1 MPDGASSHVDADR
14 PRWVVRLAWV
24 VFGFTLACYLVKVWL
39 DVQNGGARSDLEI
52 GPLDALI
59 YFTFPVAGVLLA
71 TKRPWNPLGWLM
83 LAIGLSFL
91 SPGAAYARYA
101 SIARDG
107 ELPGA
112 GLALALHYP
121 GWVVFI
127 GLSGFLLLLFP
138 DGHVPAPRW
147 RWFARTCGVG
157 LVLLFVTSL
166 LLPEVG
172 AEYGLPQLEN
182 PLAIEAV
189 GAGGDLSFLQVL
201 AAFAPLTVVGGAVA
215 IIHRLRRARDPVQ
228 REQLR
233 WLAWAAGV
241 IAILYVLAFLPQ
253 IVGASEAWENWAGI
267 IAASAFALIPV
278 TIGIAVLRYRLYD
291 IDFVIRKTVVFAVMA
306 AVIASVYVGL
316 AVGVGALVGST
327 QSSVLS
333 ALAAAV
339 VAIVFQP
346 VRTRARRFADRVV
359 YGKRATPY
367 EVMAAFGDQL
377 AGTYSADDVLAR
389 MARVLG
395 EGVGAIR
402 ACVWLQTGAGLEKV
416 ASWPDASG
424 TSERADDLT
433 VEVRHQGELLGAL
446 SVAMPPNDPINP
458 SKERLV
464 RDLALQAGLV
474 FRNER
479 LMTSLKARLV
489 ELKAAQKRLV
499 AARDGER
506 RRLERNIHDGAQQQ
520 LVALQV
526 RQRLAGQLVDRDP
539 AKAKEM
545 LVQIQADTGAALD
558 DLRDLARGV
567 YPPLLADKGL
577 EAALTA
583 QARRSPVPVEVDA
596 HGIDRFPQ
604 AIEAAVY
611 FSTLEALQNTTKY
624 AQASRATVSLS
635 RANGSLSFSVTDD
648 GTGFDAGATGYGT
661 GLQGIADRL
670 GALDGELE
678 VTSSPGTGTIVTGRL
693 PVGAGSSADDDE
705 EEAR

>member
-1 MPDGASSHVDADR
+1 MSDEASIYVEADR
-14 PRWVVRLAWV
+14 PRWAVRLAWGG
-24 VFGFTLACYLVKVWL
+24 FGFTLACYLVKVWL

-59 YFTFPVAGVLLA
+59 YFTFPVAGILLA
-71 TKRPWNPLGWLM
+71 TKRPRNPLGWLM

-91 SPGAAYARYA
+91 SPGATYARYA

-107 ELPGA
+107 DLPGA

-138 DGHVPAPRW
+138 DGHLPSPRW
-147 RWFARTCGVG
+147 RWFARVSG
-157 LVLLFVTSL
+157 LGLAMLFATSL

-172 AEYGLPQLEN
+172 VEYELPHLEN
-182 PLAIEAV
+182 PLAIEAL
-189 GAGGDLSFLQVL
+189 GDRGDLNFLQAL
-201 AAFAPLTVVGGAVA
+201 AAFAPLTVLGGAVA
-215 IIHRLRRARDPVQ
+215 IIQRMRRARDPVQ

-233 WLAWAAGV
+233 WLAWAASV
-241 IAILYVLAFLPQ
+241 IAVLYVLAFLPQ
-253 IVGASEAWENWAGI
+253 IVGASEDWENWAGI

-278 TIGIAVLRYRLYD
+278 TIGIAVLKYRLYD

-316 AVGVGALVGST
+316 VVGVGALVGST
-327 QSSVLS
+327 QSPVLS

-346 VRTRARRFADRVV
+346 VRTAARRFADRVV
-359 YGKRATPY
+359 YGERASPY
-367 EVMAAFGDQL
+367 EVMASFGDQL
-377 AGTYSADDVLAR
+377 AGAYSADDVLAR
-389 MARVLG
+389 TARVLG
-395 EGVGAIR
+395 EGVGADR
-402 ACVWLQTGAGLEKV
+402 ACVWLQVGADLEQV

-424 TSERADDLT
+424 TSERDDDLT
-433 VEVRHQGELLGAL
+433 VEVRQQGELLGAL
-446 SVAMPPNDPINP
+446 SVAMPLNDPINP

-464 RDLALQAGLV
+464 RDLAVQAGLV
-474 FRNER
+474 LRNER
-479 LMTSLKARLV
+479 LTTLLKARLV
-489 ELKAAQKRLV
+489 ELQAAQKRLV
-499 AARDGER
+499 AARDAER

-526 RQRLAGQLVDRDP
+526 RQRLAEQLVDRDP

-545 LVQIQADTGAALD
+545 LGQIQTDTGTALD
-558 DLRDLARGV
+558 DLRDLARGI

-583 QARRSPVPVEVDA
+583 QARKSPVPVEVEA

-604 AIEAAVY
+604 EIEAAVY
-611 FSTLEALQNTTKY
+611 FSALEALQNTAKY
-624 AQASRATVSLS
+624 AQATHATVTLS
-635 RANGSLSFSVTDD
+635 RANGSLLFTVVDD
-648 GTGFDAGATGYGT
+648 GAGFDTSATGYGT

-670 GALDGELE
+670 GALDGHLE
-678 VTSSPGTGTIVTGRL
+678 VASGHGSGTTVTGRV
-693 PVGAGSSADDDE
+693 PVAMTGSDKLE
-705 EEAR
+705 EVT

>member
-1 MPDGASSHVDADR
+1 MPDEASSHVNADR
-14 PRWVVRLAWV
+14 PRWVVGLAWGI
-24 VFGFTLACYLVKVWL
+24 FGFTFACYLVKVWL
-39 DVQNGGARSDLEI
+39 DVRNGGARSDLEI

-71 TKRPWNPLGWLM
+71 TKRPRNPLGWLM

-101 SIARDG
+101 SITRDG

-138 DGHVPAPRW
+138 DGHLPTPRW
-147 RWFARTCGVG
+147 RWFARLCGVG
-157 LVLLFVTSL
+157 LVSLFVTSL
-166 LLPEVG
+166 FLPEVG
-172 AEYGLPQLEN
+172 AEYELPQVEN

-189 GAGGDLSFLQVL
+189 GTDGDLSFLQVL

-215 IIHRLRRARDPVQ
+215 IIQRVRRARDPVL

-241 IAILYVLAFLPQ
+241 IAVLYVLAFLPQ
-253 IVGASEAWENWAGI
+253 IVGASKDWENWAGI

-316 AVGVGALVGST
+316 VVGVGALVGST
-327 QSSVLS
+327 QSPVLS

-346 VRTRARRFADRVV
+346 VRNRARRFADRVV
-359 YGKRATPY
+359 YGKRASPY
-367 EVMAAFGDQL
+367 EVMARFGDQL
-377 AGTYSADDVLAR
+377 AGTYSAADVLAR
-389 MARVLG
+389 TARVLG
-395 EGVGAIR
+395 EGVGADQAR
-402 ACVWLQTGAGLEKV
+402 VWLQVGADLEPV
-416 ASWPDASG
+416 ASWPDAPS
-424 TSERADDLT
+424 TPVHDDDLT

-446 SVAMPPNDPINP
+446 SVAMPLNDPINP

-464 RDLALQAGLV
+464 RDLGVQAGLV
-474 FRNER
+474 LRNER
-479 LMTSLKARLV
+479 LTTSLKARLI
-489 ELKAAQKRLV
+489 ELQAAQKRLV
-499 AARDGER
+499 AARDAER

-526 RQRLAGQLVDRDP
+526 RQRLAEQLVDRDP

-545 LVQIQADTGAALD
+545 LGEIQTDTGTALD
-558 DLRDLARGV
+558 DLRDLARGI

-577 EAALTA
+577 EAALAA
-583 QARRSPVPVEVDA
+583 QARKSPVSVEVEA

-604 AIEAAVY
+604 EIEAAVY
-611 FSTLEALQNTTKY
+611 FSALEALQNTAKY
-624 AQASRATVSLS
+624 AQASRATVTLS
-635 RANGSLSFSVTDD
+635 RANGSLLFSVADD
-648 GTGFDAGATGYGT
+648 GAGFDTNAIGYGT

-670 GALDGELE
+670 GALDGVLD
-678 VTSSPGTGTIVTGRL
+678 VVSGPGSGTTVTGRV
-693 PVGAGSSADDDE
+693 PVATTGSDKLE
-705 EEAR
+705 EIT